1 MLKIQGEGFTVLQS
15 GNVLTSKAQ
24 DGDNVYYRHV
34 RLLVP
39 PSERMSEAQTEAY
52 NVREA
57 TREALRLS
65 PFNPD
70 NR

>member
-34 RLLVP
+34 RLLP
-39 PSERMSEAQTEAY
+39 RIEGASEAMQEAC

>member
-1 MLKIQGEGFTVLQS
+1 MLKIQGGDFTVIQS

-39 PSERMSEAQTEAY
+39 PHDRMSEAQQEAY
-52 NVREA
+52 NAREA